1 MMMTSTA
8 VPIKPTRISR
18 HRISSSLEDSIIPE
32 DDSQHHSEEEL
43 SSDDEDSTIQ
53 LLLTKIY
60 VDPLQDV
67 LEKLDSEAGYILQ
80 SGKITVTGQPGSKH
94 ITYSLCSYY
103 NLYACSIDVHVCIC
117 VLVNYN

>member
-1 MMMTSTA
+1 MTSTA
-8 VPIKPTRISR
+8 IPIKPTRISR
-18 HRISSSLEDSIIPE
+18 HRISGSLETLEDSIIPE
-32 DDSQHHSEEEL
+32 DDSHHHSEEEL
-43 SSDDEDSTIQ
+43 SSDQSDDEDSTIK

-94 ITYSLCSYY
+94 Y
-103 NLYACSIDVHVCIC
+103 NTPFV
-117 VLVNYN
+117 

>member
-1 MMMTSTA
+1 MTSTA
-8 VPIKPTRISR
+8 IPIKPTRISR
-18 HRISSSLEDSIIPE
+18 HRISGSLETLEDSIIPE

-94 ITYSLCSYY
+94 Y
-103 NLYACSIDVHVCIC
+103 NTPFV
-117 VLVNYN
+117 